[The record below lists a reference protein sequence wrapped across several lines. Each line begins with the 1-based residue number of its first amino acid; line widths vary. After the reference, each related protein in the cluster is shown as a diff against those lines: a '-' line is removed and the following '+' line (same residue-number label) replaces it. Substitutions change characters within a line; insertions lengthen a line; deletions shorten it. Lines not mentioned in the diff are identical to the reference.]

1 MTTATELALR
11 LIIGTPA
18 IAIISI
24 ILGLVYKGLD
34 RKLHARMQWRIG
46 PPLIQPFLD
55 VRKLL
60 TKQNFVPD
68 NAIKWIYNLMPMF
81 ALAEAISILLF
92 IPIGNIGPIL
102 EGSGDLILVVYLLAG
117 PALFMAI
124 GGFASGSP
132 YATVGSQ
139 REMVTMMS
147 YEFPLGI
154 TVATV
159 AWIISQSPV
168 TGAPFSLGVIAANP
182 IWNLVNPVGGVGLL
196 LLLIVLLAVTPAELS
211 KIPFDVPEA
220 ETEIAEGILSE
231 YTGRNLAMFYLA
243 DGVKTIAMSAL
254 IVAIF
259 FPYNLSP
266 ILGITGIPAAIINII
281 FFLIKIFIV
290 MFVSVT
296 FIRTAIARFKIDQ
309 VSKGFWY
316 PISVMSIGGLI
327 LVTVA
332 GGVL

>member
-1 MTTATELALR
+1 MNLAIKLV
-11 LIIGTPA
+11 IGTPL
-18 IAIISI
+18 IALFSMV
-24 ILGLVYKGLD
+24 LGLIFKGFD

-92 IPIGNIGPIL
+92 IPIGSIGPIL
-102 EGSGDLILVVYLLAG
+102 EGYGDLILIVYLLAG

-168 TGAPFSLGVIAANP
+168 QGAPFSLQTISTNP
-182 IWNLVNPVGGVGLL
+182 VWNLVNPVGGVGLF
-196 LLLIVLLAVTPAELS
+196 LLLIVLLVVTPAELS

-231 YTGRNLAMFYLA
+231 YTGKNLAMFYLA
-243 DGVKTIAMSAL
+243 DGVKTIAMSSI

-266 ILGITGIPAAIINII
+266 ILGITGIGASIVNIV

-290 MFVSVT
+290 MFASVT

-316 PISVMSIGGLI
+316 PISVLSIGGLI
-327 LVTVA
+327 LVTIS